1 MVLPSSAYDF
11 WMPVACL
18 YVENHCFVALY
29 LPSSIVV
36 EATPSSPSS
45 FGSSNAILLA
55 IVLFSW
61 ITAFISMPNWLSA
74 VLDIAIGWLG
84 LVLFMVTG
92 VFVWMAQPS
101 NTLQD
106 PTYVT
111 FLCSIA
117 MVASCLTRILR
128 VIIREENDWY
138 VQINEEPAAR
148 FVKWIY
154 PSGSWNSLPFAWRQI
169 QQLPCATTAAIPID
183 LTMVGYGWMV
193 LPMYMASA
201 LWC

>member
-1 MVLPSSAYDF
+1 MRNIAALLIGILVAIVMGYLYMKFSGALSESA
-11 WMPVACL
+11 AQ
-18 YVENHCFVALY
+18 
-29 LPSSIVV
+29 IVV

-117 MVASCLTRILR
+117 MVASRLTRILR
-128 VIIREENDWY
+128 VIIREEND
-138 VQINEEPAAR
+138 
-148 FVKWIY
+148 
-154 PSGSWNSLPFAWRQI
+154 
-169 QQLPCATTAAIPID
+169 
-183 LTMVGYGWMV
+183 
-193 LPMYMASA
+193 
-201 LWC
+201 